1 MFSLKDFFIDGTF
14 KVVPEI
20 FFQLFAIHVLH
31 RSHVIPVAFILLP
44 SNSQQIYQKMTNE
57 ILQIA
62 PAWQSQ
68 RVMMDFE
75 KATINAFQRIFRTVE
90 LSGCYFHFSQNIL
103 RFLQV

>member
-1 MFSLKDFFIDGTF
+1 MLSLQDFFIDGTF

-20 FFQLFAIHVLH
+20 FFQLFAIHALYKG
-31 RSHVIPVAFILLP
+31 HVFPVAFILLP
-44 SNSQQIYQKMTNE
+44 SKSQQIYQKMTNE

-75 KATINAFQRIFRTVE
+75 KATINAFKRIFRTVE